1 MPNPGDVYSYL
12 EMGGAWA
19 SMGSTDAAGNY
30 VPNTLVTPANAAYDP
45 ATNTL
50 TLTNFS
56 AHELDVNLM
65 GNGFRIELVGSNVL
79 DRLCVWGAYYGGSVT
94 LTGSGTLT
102 VNKSG
107 NSGDGVGIRLQ
118 GEFSQSCLMI
128 DRGATVD
135 VYGSP
140 AILIGATS
148 MEQSLYWLSPVI
160 MTGGEM
166 KNGDFVQYSAPIYDA
181 NGNYLGNETL
191 TISEISKRDGIAW
204 YDSSVVDE
212 NGNASAHVRFAPAE

>member
-1 MPNPGDVYSYL
+1 MQHIAGV
-12 EMGGAWA
+12 
-19 SMGSTDAAGNY
+19 DA
-30 VPNTLVTPANAAYDP
+30 
-45 ATNTL
+45 
-50 TLTNFS
+50 
-56 AHELDVNLM
+56 
-65 GNGFRIELVGSNVL
+65 
-79 DRLCVWGAYYGGSVT
+79 
-94 LTGSGTLT
+94 
-102 VNKSG
+102 
-107 NSGDGVGIRLQ
+107 GDGVGIRLQ